1 MYNKIKN
8 IFFFVIFFV
17 FLFLVIKYY
26 FSEENITLT
35 NKLRSSY
42 TVIQNINKNN
52 LPILESDTNNII
64 VYKNNLED
72 LKKKKKKRF
81 WEKLISNKNE

>member
-1 MYNKIKN
+1 
-8 IFFFVIFFV
+8 
-17 FLFLVIKYY
+17 
-26 FSEENITLT
+26 
-35 NKLRSSY
+35 
-42 TVIQNINKNN
+42 VIQNINKNN

>member
-42 TVIQNINKNN
+42 IVIQNINKNN